1 LNAILTLLRIEKN
14 YRKKSLTYSYRKLR
28 TASPYISS
36 PLAKKKR
43 GGEWDHDDRNNIGK
57 IKDSLEKVRK
67 IISIHPASVQE
78 GINPTMMTEPCR
90 SFFKD
95 IATPIVNCLEKHLQ
109 NDVLLFI
116 NKHSRNGQM
125 PHSKFRKICSG
136 KGNSCTT
143 N

>member
-1 LNAILTLLRIEKN
+1 MPSAIVKITHNLLWFNIEGNIDTLEDQKKK

-36 PLAKKKR
+36 PFAKKKR
-43 GGEWDHDDRNNIGK
+43 SGEWDHDDRNNI
-57 IKDSLEKVRK
+57 
-67 IISIHPASVQE
+67 VQE

-95 IATPIVNCLEKHLQ
+95 IVTPIVNCLEKHLQ

-125 PHSKFRKICSG
+125 PHSKFRKICSE